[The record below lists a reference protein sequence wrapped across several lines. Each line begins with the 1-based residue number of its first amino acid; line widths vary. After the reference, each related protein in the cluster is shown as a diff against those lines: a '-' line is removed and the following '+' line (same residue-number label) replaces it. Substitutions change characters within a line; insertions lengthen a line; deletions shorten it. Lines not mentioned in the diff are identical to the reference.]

1 MCLGIPMRILED
13 GEWVASCAADGVQ
26 RRVSLALVGPQD
38 AGTWVL
44 VHKDT
49 AREVL
54 TEDDAHKINQALQG
68 VAAALRGESGLS
80 RYFEDLV
87 TTPPRAPEH

>member
-1 MCLGIPMRILED
+1 MCLGIPMRVLVA
-13 GEWVASCAADGVQ
+13 GEWVAVCAADGVQ
-26 RRVSLALVGPQD
+26 RKVSLALVGPQD
-38 AGTWVL
+38 AGTWLL

-54 TEDDAHKINQALQG
+54 SEDDAHTIRLALQG
-68 VAAALRGESGLS
+68 VAAALRGESELS
-80 RYFEDLV
+80 QYFGDLG